1 MKPRYHTAMT
11 FGVQYFT
18 KVLLLLLLLLLLAIQ
33 NKARLNML
41 AYNIM
46 FLAYVGLF
54 IVENG
59 EL

>member
-1 MKPRYHTAMT
+1 MT